1 VAAAGTVLPSLVGSK
16 GGWTQIFASLN
27 HDTYGLLIG
36 LTMAASAANN
46 RHHFVDIGVGA
57 GGAEAVIIPD
67 LAGCQTG
74 LYDRTGIVW
83 YWFPFFIPAG
93 TRIAARAQGST
104 AASVVRVVMT
114 AYQRPLNPAMIE
126 TVSRVE
132 RLGLTGIVGTTVTPG
147 TTSEGTWTSIGTT
160 TNACWHWQ
168 IGSQVAVADTTW
180 ADSVVHWDIAHG
192 DGTNFNIIA
201 EHIRHAKDTNERL
214 TWSAWMTDCEAYV
227 PAGSTIYV
235 RGQALN
241 ATDVMAVIVYGA
253 GG

>member
-1 VAAAGTVLPSLVGSK
+1 
-16 GGWTQIFASLN
+16 
-27 HDTYGLLIG
+27 
-36 LTMAASAANN
+36 MAASAASN

-93 TRIAARAQGST
+93 TRIAARSQGN
-104 AASVVRVVMT
+104 AASSIVRVVMT
-114 AYQRPLNPAMIE
+114 AYQRPLSPVMIE

-132 RLGLTGIVGTTVTPG
+132 RIGLTGIVGTTVTPG

-168 IGSQVAVADTTW
+168 IGSQVAVADTNW

-201 EHIRHAKDTNERL
+201 EHLVHAKDTNERL
-214 TWSAWMTDCEAYV
+214 TYGPWMTDCEAYV